1 MMVGALLGIAGLI
14 YAVLGTLHLVYTL
27 LDARNPRRLVPDD
40 PAVVEAMRASKI
52 RLSRGAVTM
61 WDGWISFNITHSLAA
76 MSMGAACFIVAAVFG
91 LFAFPPA
98 ALLALAAVS
107 AVYLLIGVKYWF
119 GVPRAG
125 TIVATACL
133 TAAWLLYAF

>member
-27 LDARNPRRLVPDD
+27 LDARAPRRLAPED
-40 PAVVEAMRASKI
+40 PAVVTAMQGAKI
-52 RLSRGAVTM
+52 RLSRGAMTM
-61 WDGWISFNITHSLAA
+61 WDGWISFNLTHSLAV
-76 MSMGAACFIVAAVFG
+76 MSMGAACFIVAALFG

-107 AVYLLIGVKYWF
+107 TIYLLIGVKYWF
-119 GVPRAG
+119 GAPRAG
-125 TIVATACL
+125 AAVATACL
-133 TAAWLLYAF
+133 TAAWALYAF